1 MIARSHRLGTLAIR
15 TLKFALRYDPA
26 NSRAIGHYATQQNTA
41 YNVDGDVLNR
51 EPSWPK
57 RSDRNHSDAL
67 NKRVTAWRETDRQK
81 ADAPYHIHQEGG
93 EQVWEAKQRLRE
105 ARAERL
111 ERIAHAIAGGEEP
124 KKRDTR
130 PHRRTVAHRTRKHSR
145 LSLTITDRRLFQVS
159 DGGQTLPSRQ
169 CGFTVRLRGHQTPKW
184 LDIRSIHLVPVKSYG
199 PRTPLQRRRY
209 CLHVQVG
216 VPEPMLLEALDIQ
229 SAEDIIGAD
238 RGTKN
243 HLSVSSGRRAHHQGS
258 GRRRNKKRKHQRHIA
273 GKPRDSRRRRRA
285 VSKSHE
291 RGRRYAR
298 TRDQDIRSQIRA
310 ILLEAQPKMVASESL
325 HPISMMA
332 SVRGTTTAPGQNVA
346 AKRKLNESLAE
357 SAICHVGKLLRE
369 EAAKLG
375 IPTVSV
381 PPHGTSQT
389 CPRSGTDTRT
399 TARAERCSGAGTA
412 VSTPTPAGLPPSS
425 FAAGPT
431 SGTANGSQV
440 IHRTY

>member
-51 EPSWPK
+51 EPSWLK

-216 VPEPMLLEALDIQ
+216 VLDRCSSKHWTSKAQRTSSAPTGAPRTTYPSVPAAEPTIRAAVDAAIKSESISATSRASPVTAGADGAPSRSPMNEAAVTPEPATKIFGARSELSSSKHSPRWSPAKACIP
-229 SAEDIIGAD
+229 SA
-238 RGTKN
+238 
-243 HLSVSSGRRAHHQGS
+243 
-258 GRRRNKKRKHQRHIA
+258 
-273 GKPRDSRRRRRA
+273 
-285 VSKSHE
+285 
-291 RGRRYAR
+291 
-298 TRDQDIRSQIRA
+298 
-310 ILLEAQPKMVASESL
+310 
-325 HPISMMA
+325 
-332 SVRGTTTAPGQNVA
+332 
-346 AKRKLNESLAE
+346 
-357 SAICHVGKLLRE
+357 
-369 EAAKLG
+369 
-375 IPTVSV
+375 
-381 PPHGTSQT
+381 
-389 CPRSGTDTRT
+389 
-399 TARAERCSGAGTA
+399 
-412 VSTPTPAGLPPSS
+412 
-425 FAAGPT
+425 
-431 SGTANGSQV
+431 
-440 IHRTY
+440 